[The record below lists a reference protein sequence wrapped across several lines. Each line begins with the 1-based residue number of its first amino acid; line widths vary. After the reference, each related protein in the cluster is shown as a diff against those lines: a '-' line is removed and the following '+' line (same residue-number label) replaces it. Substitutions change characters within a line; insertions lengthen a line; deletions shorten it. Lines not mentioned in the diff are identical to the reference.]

1 MADLK
6 VKLAKYKYPLL
17 VFLVGMLLLIMPSGH
32 KGSDSVNATDE
43 EKRFEHVLECSQGV
57 GNASVLISDDGVVVV
72 CDGADNSNVKLAIL
86 KAAEVFTGF
95 SSDKIEILKTSA

>member
-6 VKLAKYKYPLL
+6 GKLTKYIYPIL
-17 VFLVGMLLLIMPSGH
+17 VFLLGILLLILPSG
-32 KGSDSVNATDE
+32 KKDNDSRNATSE
-43 EKRFEHVLECSQGV
+43 EKRFEYVLENSQGV

-72 CDGADNSNVKLAIL
+72 CDGAENSNVKLAIL

-95 SSDKIEILKTSA
+95 SSDKIEILKTAT

>member
-6 VKLAKYKYPLL
+6 GKLSKYKYPLL
-17 VFLVGMLLLIMPSGH
+17 VFVVGILLLIMPSGD
-32 KGSDSVNATDE
+32 KKSDSGNATNE
-43 EKRFEHVLECSQGV
+43 EKRFEYVLESSQGV